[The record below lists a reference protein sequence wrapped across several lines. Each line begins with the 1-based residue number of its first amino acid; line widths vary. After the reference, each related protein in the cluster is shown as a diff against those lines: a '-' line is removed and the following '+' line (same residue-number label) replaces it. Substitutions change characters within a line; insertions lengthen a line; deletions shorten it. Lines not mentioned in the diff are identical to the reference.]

1 MAITE
6 ELYRLGASARLLNDG
21 SEQLN
26 RNIAAIDQLL
36 GRLMI
41 GLDYVHRRPLAE
53 TVTVDR
59 DGKRVI
65 ELAYLA
71 YLKVDRGYHLAIKT
85 VKVMESKRALANE
98 TPGAILPLLSAPRRL
113 RYAAVDLLP
122 ELVAGLAGQVEE
134 MLSAMHRRCE
144 TASALVRHLEQ
155 IAEGPAPAQEVDAA
169 ASSATS
175 HRRQTMPAFR

>member
-6 ELYRLGASARLLNDG
+6 ELYRLGESARLLNDG
-21 SEQLN
+21 SEELN

-41 GLDYVHRRPLAE
+41 GLDYVHSRPLAE
-53 TVTVDR
+53 TVTLDR
-59 DGKRVI
+59 EGKRVI
-65 ELAYLA
+65 ELAYLG

-85 VKVMESKRALANE
+85 VKVIESKRAIANE
-98 TPGAILPLLSAPRRL
+98 SPGQVMLLLSAPRRL

-134 MLSAMHRRCE
+134 MLGAMQRRCE
-144 TASALVRHLEQ
+144 TASSLLRHLEQ
-155 IAEGPAPAQEVDAA
+155 IAQGPIAADEVDAA

-175 HRRQTMPAFR
+175 HRRQTVPAFR

>member
-1 MAITE
+1 MPITE
-6 ELYRLGASARLLNDG
+6 ELYRLGESARLLNDG

-26 RNIAAIDQLL
+26 RNIAAIDHLL

-41 GLDYVHRRPLAE
+41 GLDYVHGRPLAE
-53 TVTVDR
+53 TVTLDR
-59 DGKRVI
+59 EGKRVI

-71 YLKVDRGYHLAIKT
+71 YVKVEGGYHLAIKT
-85 VKVMESKRALANE
+85 VKVLESKRAIANE
-98 TPGAILPLLSAPRRL
+98 TPGQVTALLSAPRRL

-122 ELVAGLAGQVEE
+122 EVVAGLAGQVEE
-134 MLSAMHRRCE
+134 MLGAMQRRCE

-155 IAEGPAPAQEVDAA
+155 IAEAQVTPDEVDAA

-175 HRRQTMPAFR
+175 HRRQTMPAYR